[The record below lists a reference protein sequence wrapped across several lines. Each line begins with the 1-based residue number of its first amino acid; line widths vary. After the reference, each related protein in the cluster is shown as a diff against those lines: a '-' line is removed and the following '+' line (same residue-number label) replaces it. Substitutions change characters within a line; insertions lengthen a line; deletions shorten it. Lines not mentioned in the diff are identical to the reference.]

1 MKTVR
6 VVVVGAGVIGFSTAV
21 CVAEALPFCSV
32 TVLAEKFSP
41 DTTSDGA
48 AGILFA
54 AQFPDISVERQR
66 RWFKDSFDHLRAI
79 AQSQQSPEA
88 GVMMSSGY
96 QIFKDVPAD
105 PKPYWSDLVIG
116 FRLMTDRELERFPG
130 YKFGQAFTTVKCE
143 CSSYL
148 PWLEKRFRKAGG
160 KVQQRKVS
168 SLHDLSDSYD
178 LIINCSGLGS
188 RTLTDDPQVDDG
200 DTRSIL
206 ERCSRLEPSLSRARV
221 LSKWVGLRPGRRN
234 PRLERELVQPRG
246 RKVPVVHNY
255 GHGGWGV
262 TLAWGSALDALGLV
276 RQCLHEMPPQA
287 KL

>member
-148 PWLEKRFRKAGG
+148 PWLEKRLFNIYF
-160 KVQQRKVS
+160 
-168 SLHDLSDSYD
+168 H
-178 LIINCSGLGS
+178 
-188 RTLTDDPQVDDG
+188 TLTAFFQTVPVTWQDHGWFKNPEKSLICIFIFLLLIETTAVVFFSVRVEQPQKGSV
-200 DTRSIL
+200 THLLRLS
-206 ERCSRLEPSLSRARV
+206 RCLSHCHFCAAALFPSLQTHRLV
-221 LSKWVGLRPGRRN
+221 LP
-234 PRLERELVQPRG
+234 
-246 RKVPVVHNY
+246 
-255 GHGGWGV
+255 
-262 TLAWGSALDALGLV
+262 
-276 RQCLHEMPPQA
+276 
-287 KL
+287 